1 MLESIYLTHNEPI
14 FNPLCGNAPYYNI
27 LLCLMPDNFTRQVE
41 SAATQWVQLH
51 CTLLY
56 MLVLLCLTP
65 TILLANKRA
74 LVLNGL
80 TYK

>member
-1 MLESIYLTHNEPI
+1 MWKMLESIYLTRNEPI
-14 FNPLCGNAPYYNI
+14 FNPLSGNVPYYNI
-27 LLCLMPDNFTRQVE
+27 LLCLMPDDFTCQVE

-56 MLVLLCLTP
+56 LLLCLTP
-65 TILLANKRA
+65 TILLVNKRA

-80 TYK
+80 NI